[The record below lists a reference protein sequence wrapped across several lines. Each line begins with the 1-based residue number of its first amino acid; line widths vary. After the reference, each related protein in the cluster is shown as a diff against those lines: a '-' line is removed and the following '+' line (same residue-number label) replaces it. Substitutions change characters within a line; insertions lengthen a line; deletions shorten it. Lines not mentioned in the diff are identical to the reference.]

1 MTLED
6 RPADYPTVDALA
18 LDANAVAGLLQE
30 VFGSEM
36 TLVVGECAHCGNTA
50 EIGTLRAYIGLGV
63 VLRCSVCHEVV
74 IRIATM
80 PDGRHRVD
88 IRGAAFLSL

>member
-1 MTLED
+1 MNDES
-6 RPADYPTVDALA
+6 PDYPAIDPHA

-30 VFGSEM
+30 IFGSEM
-36 TLVVGECAHCGNTA
+36 TLVLSQCAHCGNQA
-50 EIGTLRAYIGLGV
+50 EMGTLRAYIGLGV
-63 VLRCSVCHEVV
+63 VLRCSICHEMV

-88 IRGAAFLSL
+88 VRGAAYLSL